1 VRQLVE
7 PALAEGWRTA
17 WWALD
22 ETHPLVSDITVGEG
36 PGLKLP
42 LLNETLRSL
51 GSADAWTILSDDD
64 LRFRSGDVTKLLQWC
79 ERASLDLAQPAR
91 AAHTQHSH
99 EITVAVPRSRVRMT
113 TFIESGPLF
122 VVGPRFRDRI
132 LPLPESRGMGWGL
145 EIDWHDLIRDGC
157 RLGIVDRTP
166 VEHLGEWA
174 GDYDRTELHEA
185 LVEELQTHGHPMW
198 SGMRETV
205 GTWRP
210 WQKRPPWT

>member
-1 VRQLVE
+1 MVRAGE
-7 PALAEGWRTA
+7 P
-17 WWALD
+17 
-22 ETHPLVSDITVGEG
+22 G
-36 PGLKLP
+36 P
-42 LLNETLRSL
+42 
-51 GSADAWTILSDDD
+51 
-64 LRFRSGDVTKLLQWC
+64 C
-79 ERASLDLAQPAR
+79 QPAR
-91 AAHTQHSH
+91 AVSHATQPRNHRGGSP
-99 EITVAVPRSRVRMT
+99 VARSDDDFV
-113 TFIESGPLF
+113 ESGPLF

-174 GDYDRTELHEA
+174 GDYDRTEPHEA
-185 LVEELQTHGHPMW
+185 LVDELQTHAHPMW

-210 WQKRPPWT
+210 WQQRPPWT